1 MTLLR
6 LFAAS
11 LFLVAAACGPD
22 ETESPAPQG
31 PAGFDGAWHGV
42 LEIGGQSLRMELV
55 LETGEAGAEG
65 VLISL
70 DQGGAEIG
78 LTTLS
83 IEGDAIEF
91 SVTPPGLSYEG
102 VRAGDVI
109 NGTFRQSVVSAELS
123 FERGRFPDDE
133 PVEADEQ
140 SDLGAD
146 ESLVSV
152 DAGGVTL
159 AGTLRAPEGA
169 RSGVVILTGS
179 GSQDREGT
187 FGSLQI
193 YAALA
198 EALAEHGVA
207 SLRLDDR
214 GVGDSSGPAPRAPAD
229 LAADAAAALSALGDE
244 TGLTCTGFAG
254 HSEGGLIALLAAA
267 EGQPDFIVSL
277 AGMHMSM
284 ERTLYDQSEALIRA
298 EGGGD
303 AQVAANRRLQD
314 AMFEVLRE
322 AEDGGDT
329 TAALEAALIEAGA
342 PAPLAAQQARI
353 WGQPYAAASF
363 QVDADAAARA
373 YEGPMLALFAEFDL
387 QVLPEPQSAALTA
400 ARSGQPTEIVI
411 LEGVNHLFQETETG
425 AASEYGSADHPLSEQ
440 ALTRI
445 AERTATLANQACAG

>member
-1 MTLLR
+1 MTMLR

-11 LFLVAAACGPD
+11 LLLVAAACSP
-22 ETESPAPQG
+22 EEAESPASQSPTD
-31 PAGFDGAWHGV
+31 FDGAWHGV

-55 LETGEAGAEG
+55 LQTGEAGAEG

-70 DQGGAEIG
+70 DQGGTEIG

-102 VRAGDVI
+102 VREGDVI

-123 FERGRFPDDE
+123 FERGRFPDGE
-133 PVEADEQ
+133 PGEEAA
-140 SDLGAD
+140 STSLGAD

-152 DAGGVTL
+152 DAGGITL
-159 AGTLRAPEGA
+159 AGTLRAPDGA

-214 GVGDSSGPAPRAPAD
+214 GVGDSSGPAPRSPAD
-229 LAADAAAALSALGDE
+229 LALDAAAALAALGDE

-267 EGQPDFIVSL
+267 EAQPDFIVSL
-277 AGMHMSM
+277 AGMHMGI
-284 ERTLYDQSEALIRA
+284 EETLVSQSEALIRA

-303 AQVAANRRLQD
+303 AQVQANRRLQE
-314 AMFEVLRE
+314 AMFTVLRE

-363 QVDADAAARA
+363 QVDPVAAAVA
-373 YEGPMLALFAEFDL
+373 YEGPVLGVFAEFDL
-387 QVLPEPQSAALTA
+387 QVLPGPQSGALVA
-400 ARSGQPTEIVI
+400 ARPGLPTEIVI
-411 LEGVNHLFQETETG
+411 LDDVNHLFQETATG

-445 AERTATLANQACAG
+445 AERTATLANRSCAG